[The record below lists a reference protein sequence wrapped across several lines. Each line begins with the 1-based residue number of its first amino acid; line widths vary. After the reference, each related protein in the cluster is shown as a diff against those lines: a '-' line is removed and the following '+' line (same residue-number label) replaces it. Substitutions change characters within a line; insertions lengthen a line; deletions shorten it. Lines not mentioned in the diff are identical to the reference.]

1 MRKIPPA
8 ITGHRCPCGARRN
21 KSSRLCR
28 KCSARARWHRRKT
41 WRSSKTLVSY
51 RTGKK

>member
-1 MRKIPPA
+1 MRKNPLA

-21 KSSRLCR
+21 KSRRLCR
-28 KCSARARWHRRKT
+28 KCSARARWHRRKA
-41 WRSSKTLVSY
+41 WRSSKKSVSY